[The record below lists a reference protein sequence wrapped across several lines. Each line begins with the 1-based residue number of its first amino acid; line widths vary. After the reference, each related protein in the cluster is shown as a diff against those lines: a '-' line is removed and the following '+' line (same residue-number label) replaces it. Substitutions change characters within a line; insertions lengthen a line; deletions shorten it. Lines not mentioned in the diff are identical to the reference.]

1 MSDTGVDTK
10 AGARGAG
17 RKRVSAEERAKKR
30 KRQIGWGVVLLI
42 LIVAIGFFLSGRS
55 TLGGVHWIFGI
66 ALGIILQ
73 RSRFCFTAALRD
85 PVLTGGT
92 NLLKAVI
99 VALSV
104 ATVGYVAI
112 QFGRFGLELDIT
124 GAIPGH
130 VKPAGFHTVIG
141 AFVFGIGAVIAG
153 GCASGTVMRV
163 GEGYQ
168 MQWLSIVFF
177 IVGSVLGAAMFPLWQ
192 PLVNAG
198 SSVYFPQALGGWL
211 PALILQGALL
221 LVLYVAA
228 DWWGQKKAGEG
239 K

>member
-1 MSDTGVDTK
+1 MSENTT
-10 AGARGAG
+10 ASAIPRSSS
-17 RKRVSAEERAKKR
+17 RTRVSAEARAR
-30 KRQIGWGVVLLI
+30 KRRIQIISGVVLAV
-42 LIVAIGFFLSGRS
+42 LIVLIGVFLSGRS
-55 TLGGVHWIFGI
+55 SLGGVHWIFGI
-66 ALGIILQ
+66 ALGVVLQ

-99 VALSV
+99 IALGV

-112 QFGRFGLELDIT
+112 QFGRFGVDLAIE

-130 VKPAGFHTVIG
+130 VKPAGLHTVIG
-141 AFVFGIGAVIAG
+141 AFLFGIGAVIAG

-177 IVGSVLGAAMFPLWQ
+177 IVGSVIGVAIFPIWK

-198 SSVYFPQALGGWL
+198 ATVYLPNALGGWI
-211 PALILQGALL
+211 PALL
-221 LVLYVAA
+221 LQAVLLIGLYVLA
-228 DWWGQKKAGEG
+228 DWWGNKKASEG

>member
-1 MSDTGVDTK
+1 MSDTTATTGS
-10 AGARGAG
+10 GARSGG
-17 RKRVSAEERAKKR
+17 RKRVSAAERAKKR
-30 KRQIGWGVVLLI
+30 KIQIVSGVGLLV
-42 LIVAIGFFLSGRS
+42 LIVIIGLFLSTKS
-55 TLGGVHWIFGI
+55 ALGGVHWIFGI
-66 ALGIILQ
+66 ALGVILQ

-99 VALSV
+99 VALAV

-112 QFGRFGLELDIT
+112 QFGQFGLELNIT
-124 GAIPGH
+124 GSIPGH
-130 VKPAGFHTVIG
+130 VKPAGLHTVIG
-141 AFVFGIGAVIAG
+141 AFIFGIGAVIAG

-177 IVGSVLGAAMFPLWQ
+177 IIGSVLGAAIFPLWQ
-192 PLVNAG
+192 PLVSAG
-198 SSVYFPQALGGWL
+198 ASVYLPQALGGWL
-211 PALILQGALL
+211 PALILQALL
-221 LVLYVAA
+221 LLGLYVAA
-228 DWWGQKKAGEG
+228 DWWGHKKATEG

>member
-1 MSDTGVDTK
+1 MSETTSTIQ
-10 AGARGAG
+10 RSSS

-30 KRQIGWGVVLLI
+30 RNQIIAGIVLAV
-42 LIVAIGFFLSGRS
+42 LIVVIGIFLSGRS
-55 TLGGVHWIFGI
+55 SMGGVHWIFGI
-66 ALGIILQ
+66 ALGVVLQ

-99 VALSV
+99 IALAV

-112 QFGRFGLELDIT
+112 QFGRFGIDLTIE
-124 GAIPGH
+124 GSIPGH
-130 VKPAGFHTVIG
+130 VKPAGLHTVIG
-141 AFVFGIGAVIAG
+141 AFIFGIGAVIAG

-177 IVGSVLGAAMFPLWQ
+177 IIGSVIGAAIFPLWK
-192 PLVNAG
+192 PLVQAG
-198 SSVYFPQALGGWL
+198 ATVYLPRALGGWI
-211 PALILQGALL
+211 PALLVQAVLL
-221 LVLYVAA
+221 LGLYILA
-228 DWWGQKKAGEG
+228 DWWGKRKTSEG
-239 K
+239 T

>member
-1 MSDTGVDTK
+1 MSEATTSI
-10 AGARGAG
+10 RRSSS

-30 KRQIGWGVVLLI
+30 RNQIIAGAVLAV
-42 LIVAIGFFLSGRS
+42 LIVVIGVFLSGRS
-55 TLGGVHWIFGI
+55 SMGGVHWIFGI
-66 ALGIILQ
+66 ALGVVLQ

-99 VALSV
+99 IALAV

-112 QFGRFGLELDIT
+112 QFGRFGVGLTVE

-130 VKPAGFHTVIG
+130 VKPAGLHTVIG
-141 AFVFGIGAVIAG
+141 AFIFGIGAVIAG

-177 IVGSVLGAAMFPLWQ
+177 IIGSVIGAAIFPWWK

-198 SSVYFPQALGGWL
+198 ATVYLPQALGGWI
-211 PALILQGALL
+211 PALLVQAVLL
-221 LVLYVAA
+221 LGLYILA
-228 DWWGQKKAGEG
+228 DWWGKRKANEG
-239 K
+239 T